1 MSPVL
6 TSDFARAFASP
17 FALLALSLS
26 SLMAV
31 ERPAS
36 ASRLPRE
43 NLLAYHTSSGVIAE
57 ARSKS
62 DWERR
67 KQEIVAGFH
76 SVAGE
81 FPVKARLP
89 VPQMSVEAEVDCG
102 SYVRRTVT
110 YESEPGSRVPAYLL
124 VPKTALASRQKHPAV
139 LALHSTDMEYGHRVV
154 AEQLRPQYRAYAHDL
169 AERGFVVLA
178 PAYPLMGSYH
188 PDLKALGYH
197 SGTLKAIWDNRRGL
211 DLLESLPFVRR
222 GSFGAIGH
230 SLGGHNAIYTAVH
243 EPRIKVVVS
252 SCGFDSFVDYMD
264 GKIDGWCSERY
275 LPRLREYRDRL
286 SDIPFDFHE
295 LLGALAPRRVWIN
308 APLGDTNFKW
318 RSVDEIVQA
327 AAPVYTLFGKRENL
341 TVEHPDCAHDFP
353 EGSRERAYAVLA
365 AELAGSPRRRDH
377 VERGTVR
384 SASGP
389 HRAGSTRAE
398 GGTVRS
404 ASGPHLR
411 NPLPKVTVDKK
422 HASFLA
428 GRKPYVPFG
437 VNYYRPGTGWAP
449 QLWKKFD
456 LEATRVDFARMKAA
470 GVNCVRVFLTYG
482 SFYTEPGIL
491 KEEGI
496 RKFDQF
502 LALAEEQGM
511 YVHPTGPDH
520 WEGMPAWKP
529 VAIEDDNT
537 LAALESFWRL
547 LASRYRGRNVIFAYD
562 LRNEPEVA
570 WDSPALRRK
579 WNKWLER
586 KYGTSERLASAWQT
600 NAAPAFGL
608 FAPPPEA
615 DALLSRPLLDY
626 QEFRECIADEWT
638 RRQAAAIKAA
648 DPDALVTVGLIQ
660 WSVPALLPGLKH
672 YSAFRPERQA
682 PFLDFME
689 VHFYPFANGV
699 YTYQSEAEEQ
709 ANLAYLES
717 VVREVARPGKP
728 VVLAEFG
735 WYGGGKPRFDGGRH
749 PASTEE
755 QHARYCRGVVETTAG
770 LATGWLNWGFYDQPE
785 ASDCSQFTGLLTS
798 SGEMKEWGRTFTE
811 LAKKYSGNR
820 IPREQMEPRPELN
833 WDACLTSS
841 AAAKTFR
848 EEYLRHWRRQQE

>member
-1 MSPVL
+1 
-6 TSDFARAFASP
+6 
-17 FALLALSLS
+17 
-26 SLMAV
+26 
-31 ERPAS
+31 
-36 ASRLPRE
+36 
-43 NLLAYHTSSGVIAE
+43 
-57 ARSKS
+57 
-62 DWERR
+62 
-67 KQEIVAGFH
+67 
-76 SVAGE
+76 
-81 FPVKARLP
+81 
-89 VPQMSVEAEVDCG
+89 
-102 SYVRRTVT
+102 
-110 YESEPGSRVPAYLL
+110 
-124 VPKTALASRQKHPAV
+124 
-139 LALHSTDMEYGHRVV
+139 
-154 AEQLRPQYRAYAHDL
+154 
-169 AERGFVVLA
+169 
-178 PAYPLMGSYH
+178 
-188 PDLKALGYH
+188 
-197 SGTLKAIWDNRRGL
+197 
-211 DLLESLPFVRR
+211 
-222 GSFGAIGH
+222 
-230 SLGGHNAIYTAVH
+230 VH

-275 LPRLREYRDRL
+275 MPRLRDYRDRL
-286 SDIPFDFHE
+286 SEIPFDFHE
-295 LLGALAPRRVWIN
+295 LLAALAPRRVWIN

-327 AAPVYTLFGKRENL
+327 AFSVYALYGKSENL

-353 EGSRERAYAVLA
+353 AASRERAYAVLA
-365 AELAGSPRRRDH
+365 AELAESSRQGAR
-377 VERGTVR
+377 VEMGTVR

-389 HRAGSTRAE
+389 HQAG
-398 GGTVRS
+398 
-404 ASGPHLR
+404 ASRRGDRPLTTNRPR
-411 NPLPKVTVDKK
+411 NSLPKVTVDKR

-456 LEATRVDFARMKAA
+456 LEATREDLARMKAV
-470 GVNCVRVFLTYG
+470 GVNCARVFLTYG

-496 RKFDQF
+496 RKFDQV
-502 LALAEEQGM
+502 LTLAEEAGL

-529 VAIEDDNT
+529 VAIEDDST

-570 WDSPALRRK
+570 WDSPTLRRK

-586 KYGTSERLASAWQT
+586 KYGTSDSLAAAWQT

-608 FAPPPEA
+608 FGPPPET

-626 QEFRECIADEWT
+626 QEFRESIADEWT

-699 YTYQSEAEEQ
+699 YTYQSDADEE

-717 VVREVARPGKP
+717 VVREVALPGKP

-755 QHARYCRGVVETTAG
+755 QHARYCRRVVESTAG

-785 ASDCSQFTGLLTS
+785 ATDCSQFTGLLTS
-798 SGEMKEWGRTFTE
+798 SGAMKEWGRTFAE
-811 LAKKYSGNR
+811 LAKKYAGKR
-820 IPREQMEPRPELN
+820 IPQKELRPRPALN
-833 WDACLTSS
+833 WDACLTSA

-848 EEYLRHWRRQQE
+848 EDYLRHWRRPQE